1 MSLLDL
7 PKGKKGRIVGFD
19 GNFDLQGK
27 LRQLGIIPGDLVLV
41 LRVAPF
47 DGPVLLEVLGRE
59 IALGRKIAEH
69 IIIEDI
75 PCELP

>member
-7 PKGKKGRIVGFD
+7 AKGTKARIVGFEGD
-19 GNFDLQGK
+19 YDLQGK
-27 LRQLGIIPGDLVLV
+27 LRQLGIIPGDQILV

-47 DGPVLLEVLGRE
+47 EGPVLLEVLGRE
-59 IALGRKIAEH
+59 IALGRQIAAH
-69 IIIEDI
+69 ILIEEI

>member
-7 PKGKKGRIVGFD
+7 EKGRKARIVGFD
-19 GNFDLQGK
+19 GDYDLQGK
-27 LRQLGIIPGDLVLV
+27 LRQLGIIPGDQVLV

-47 DGPVLLEVLGRE
+47 EGPVLLQVLGRE
-59 IALGRKIAEH
+59 IALGRKIAQH
-69 IIIEDI
+69 IIIEEI

>member
-7 PKGKKGRIVGFD
+7 AKGKKARIVGFD
-19 GNFDLQGK
+19 GDIDLQAK
-27 LRQLGIIPGDLVLV
+27 LRQLGIIPGDQVLV

-47 DGPVLLEVLGRE
+47 DGPVLLVVLGRE
-59 IALGRKIAEH
+59 IALGRKVAEH
-69 IIIEDI
+69 IIIEEI

>member
-1 MSLLDL
+1 MSLMNLA
-7 PKGKKGRIVGFD
+7 KGKKARIVGFD
-19 GNFDLQGK
+19 WDYDLQGK
-27 LRQLGIIPGDLVLV
+27 LRQLGIIPGDQVLL

-47 DGPVLLEVLGRE
+47 EGPVLLEVLGRE

-69 IIIEDI
+69 IIIEEI